1 MADDAAQRQV
11 MTLDYVLEEQDQ
23 GVDLLLA
30 ERLVDP
36 AVGGFTIALVD
47 QFDAQG
53 AGVQPGTALPFA
65 FSGMP
70 GTAVL
75 VHQAVDLRGLV
86 ADQVVAADAV
96 AGQHTQGAVHVGGGV
111 VQHHVLHAA
120 ALAHRGVAVVDAQPA
135 GTASEQQQQ
144 GKAE

>member
-30 ERLVDP
+30 EGLVDP
-36 AVGGFTIALVD
+36 TVGGFPIAFVD
-47 QFDAQG
+47 QFDAKG
-53 AGVQPGTALPFA
+53 AGVQPGAALPFA

-75 VHQAVDLRGLV
+75 VHQEVDLRRVV
-86 ADQVVAADAV
+86 ADQVMAADTV
-96 AGQHTQGAVHVGGGV
+96 AGQQAQGAVHVGGGV
-111 VQHHVLHAA
+111 VQHHVLHTA

-135 GTASEQQQQ
+135 GAAAEQEQ